1 MDLLKYGGI
10 DTKQD
15 EFEITES
22 FSEDEF
28 EVETQDLQL
37 HRIISTTFCTSVV
50 KNSSK
55 TNLLTAL
62 SVSASSVLES
72 SLFIPQSEES
82 FKKEALLEEITKAF
96 LPFDFTR
103 EELQKRL
110 QNIVKMSLKNLN
122 DDPEVITYRR

>member
-22 FSEDEF
+22 FSEGDEF

-82 FKKEALLEEITKAF
+82 FKK
-96 LPFDFTR
+96 
-103 EELQKRL
+103 
-110 QNIVKMSLKNLN
+110 
-122 DDPEVITYRR
+122 